1 MICVTKQFLYKEY
14 NNYFLVGAEYSIYM
28 RAYTQSMYIESFQYP
43 GNKSEIIHILAGKD
57 CDRVQV
63 TFFTLF
69 GIICQTFV

>member
-1 MICVTKQFLYKEY
+1 M
-14 NNYFLVGAEYSIYM
+14 GAEYSIYM

-63 TFFTLF
+63 TFFTYTC
-69 GIICQTFV
+69 IIFPTANDAYDYTY

>member
-1 MICVTKQFLYKEY
+1 M
-14 NNYFLVGAEYSIYM
+14 GAEYSIYM

-63 TFFTLF
+63 MFILKLMIFYELWF
-69 GIICQTFV
+69 KIILC